1 MHKSSAFT
9 ITALA
14 GALLLSSCVQGGA
27 SNSGYKAKLDY
38 PNNLITLPLDEYD
51 YDDASRAVIN
61 EAAARILQVC
71 YVAKGYSDVAPAF
84 SDDQN
89 SNIYG
94 AWNVEYAKKY
104 GYFNAEKVREGT
116 QKAEKIPEEIRQQ
129 CLKESANQL
138 KEVEYEND
146 NDSFAYRL
154 RKEAYTSAKSNPEWN
169 TVRSEWWSC
178 LESNGLTPRKGDHEW
193 TSQEAIN
200 NAASSKS
207 EEEKTQE
214 AVRLATVE
222 AECNQKVG
230 MAQRLGDI
238 EASYQGPLIEKNQA
252 KLNQLKEEKEKRVA
266 RAREIIATSQ

>member
-14 GALLLSSCVQGGA
+14 GALLLSSCAQGGA
-27 SNSGYKAKLDY
+27 SNSEYKARLDY
-38 PNNLITLPLDEYD
+38 ANNLITLPLDEYD

-61 EAAARILQVC
+61 EATARIMQVC
-71 YVAKGYSDVAPAF
+71 YVAKGYSDAVPAF
-84 SDDQN
+84 SDDQH

-104 GYFNAEKVREGT
+104 GYFNEEKAREGAQT
-116 QKAEKIPEEIRQQ
+116 AEKIPADIRQQ
-129 CLKESANQL
+129 CRKENANQL
-138 KEVEYEND
+138 KEIEYEND

-154 RKEAYTSAKSNPEWN
+154 RQEAYASAKSDPEWN
-169 TVRSEWWSC
+169 KVRSEWWSC
-178 LESNGLTPRKGDHEW
+178 LESNGLTPRKDDQAWG
-193 TSQEAIN
+193 SQETLNIDL
-200 NAASSKS
+200 SSKS

-214 AVRLATVE
+214 VIRLATVE

-252 KLNQLKEEKEKRVA
+252 KLNQLKEEKEKHVA

>member
-14 GALLLSSCVQGGA
+14 GALLLSSCAQGGA
-27 SNSGYKAKLDY
+27 SNSEYKAKLDY
-38 PNNLITLPLDEYD
+38 ANNLITLPLDEYD

-61 EAAARILQVC
+61 EAVARIMQVC
-71 YVAKGYSDVAPAF
+71 YVAKGYSDAVPVF
-84 SDDQN
+84 SDDQH

-104 GYFNAEKVREGT
+104 GYFNEEKSRERT
-116 QKAEKIPEEIRQQ
+116 QAAEKIPAEIRKE
-129 CLKESANQL
+129 CRKESANQL
-138 KEVEYEND
+138 KEIEYEND
-146 NDSFAYRL
+146 NASFAYRL
-154 RKEAYTSAKSNPEWN
+154 RQEAYPSAKSDPEWN
-169 TVRSEWWSC
+169 KVRSEWWSC
-178 LESNGLTPRKGDHEW
+178 LESNGLTPRKDDQAWG
-193 TSQEAIN
+193 SQETSNIDV
-200 NAASSKS
+200 SSKS

-214 AVRLATVE
+214 VIRLATIE

-252 KLNQLKEEKEKRVA
+252 KLNQLKEEKEKHVA

>member
-14 GALLLSSCVQGGA
+14 GALLLSSCAQGGA